1 MTEKN
6 VDDIL
11 FRFKKVNIIGSE
23 NVGKTTLVQELFKT
37 YAKNLNIEKF
47 QYSVENN
54 KMKLIDGL
62 DKIKVNFENKTLN
75 LFTIRTTI
83 TTDNYNLISN
93 NLKSLIFHSE
103 LIIFMIDITNEE
115 SFNLITKLYSSSE
128 DFNDKKILLL
138 SNKLDKDNERKISG
152 FSIKEFVENNDNKI
166 KNDNKNNQIT
176 SFEISL
182 INEKENLDEFIEN
195 LYNTLYNMNDSNIY
209 DIIKIQDP
217 PKISK
222 NIFDFNNIKDSYNL
236 SLFLLGNSTVGK
248 TSFKQRFFSNS
259 FSDNTILTLGVD
271 FDRTICKIGDKMIKL
286 ELCDTAGQERFRA
299 IPRQHYSKADGFIL
313 IFDVCEEKSFKDV
326 ENWIKDIVDNTKG
339 NINGNNNNNVI
350 SGNEIAIF
358 LVGNK
363 IDNIEKRVVTYKE
376 GEDFAK
382 LHGIKYCEISCK
394 SGLNVYEVMTEIIMD
409 SYINIRG
416 DKSKSFKLLLKS
428 NKNKKNKKLC
438 C

>member
-1 MTEKN
+1 
-6 VDDIL
+6 
-11 FRFKKVNIIGSE
+11 
-23 NVGKTTLVQELFKT
+23 
-37 YAKNLNIEKF
+37 
-47 QYSVENN
+47 
-54 KMKLIDGL
+54 
-62 DKIKVNFENKTLN
+62 
-75 LFTIRTTI
+75 
-83 TTDNYNLISN
+83 
-93 NLKSLIFHSE
+93 
-103 LIIFMIDITNEE
+103 
-115 SFNLITKLYSSSE
+115 
-128 DFNDKKILLL
+128 
-138 SNKLDKDNERKISG
+138 
-152 FSIKEFVENNDNKI
+152 
-166 KNDNKNNQIT
+166 
-176 SFEISL
+176 
-182 INEKENLDEFIEN
+182 
-195 LYNTLYNMNDSNIY
+195 
-209 DIIKIQDP
+209 
-217 PKISK
+217 
-222 NIFDFNNIKDSYNL
+222 
-236 SLFLLGNSTVGK
+236 
-248 TSFKQRFFSNS
+248 
-259 FSDNTILTLGVD
+259 
-271 FDRTICKIGDKMIKL
+271 MIKL

>member
-37 YAKNLNIEKF
+37 YTKNLNIEKF

-115 SFNLITKLYSSSE
+115 SFDIITKLYSSSE
-128 DFNDKKILLL
+128 DFNEKKILIL